1 MQLAKLSRIRLS
13 HSTISCAR
21 NLINARVKSAR
32 SQSTH
37 SSVDQNEISHFD
49 ALASS
54 WWDPNGSSRLLHLM
68 NPIRHE
74 FMRGCL
80 ASSPRLSPATT
91 TGSSKDAVK
100 TQLNGLH
107 LLDIGCGGGI
117 FAESAARL
125 PNVASVTA
133 IDPSAAVLKIADAH
147 RRQDPMIASPIGRLA
162 YVNCD
167 IESLDGALEMLD
179 IEAKKLRPEDKKF
192 DVVSLFE
199 VIEHVPRPSDF
210 LEQVGAHVRP
220 GGWLVLSTI
229 ARTWT
234 SWAVTKV
241 VAEDIMGI
249 VPRGTHDWNKYINEA
264 ELRAW
269 FQARPGWE
277 RPRAMGV
284 VYVPGLGWKEVPG
297 SENFGNYFFGIRKS
311 AS

>member
-1 MQLAKLSRIRLS
+1 MQLARLSRVRLAQSFQAGTRPITTARTTPIRS
-13 HSTISCAR
+13 YST
-21 NLINARVKSAR
+21 
-32 SQSTH
+32 Q
-37 SSVDQNEISHFD
+37 SSVDQSEITHFD

-54 WWDPNGSSRLLHLM
+54 WWDPHGPSRILHLM

-74 FMRGCL
+74 FLRGCL
-80 ASSPRLSPATT
+80 ATSQPVPAATT
-91 TGSSKDAVK
+91 SKQPVGHNKDS
-100 TQLNGLH
+100 GLH
-107 LLDIGCGGGI
+107 ILDVGCGGGI

-125 PNVASVTA
+125 AEVASVTA
-133 IDPSAAVLKIADAH
+133 IDPSSAVLAVADAH
-147 RRQDPMIASPIGRLA
+147 RKRDPALASPTGRLA

-167 IESLDGALEMLD
+167 IESLGGALDKLPT
-179 IEAKKLRPEDKKF
+179 EARQARPDNKQF

-210 LEQVGAHVRP
+210 LEQVSKHVRP

-249 VPRGTHDWNKYINEA
+249 VPRGTHDWYKYINES

-269 FQARPGWE
+269 FTARPGWE

-284 VYVPGLGWKEVPG
+284 LYIPGIGWKEVPG
-297 SENFGNYFFGIRKS
+297 SEKLGNYFFAIRKV